1 MIEIISNEEYLTFKA
16 PLLETN
22 KVLETNRFYP
32 KELIEA
38 AIDKLIDRIK
48 NKELVGELCS
58 PMPKNPSRHL
68 IVLYKE
74 ASHVICDV
82 EWDGDTLIGTME
94 TLNNNCGNIVKNLI
108 LNEIPV
114 KFTLRGMGE
123 LREHSDGYNIVV
135 EPLHLVTWDCNS
147 DFK

>member
-1 MIEIISNEEYLTFKA
+1 MIEIISNEEFLTFKA

-32 KELIEA
+32 KDIVQE

-48 NKELVGELCS
+48 AKELCGELCS
-58 PMPKNPSRHL
+58 PMPKTPSRHL
-68 IVLYKE
+68 TVLYKE
-74 ASHVICDV
+74 ASHIICDV

-108 LNEIPV
+108 LNGLPV
-114 KFTLRGMGE
+114 IFILRSMCE
-123 LREHSDGYNIVV
+123 TRHHKDGYNIVV
-135 EPLHLVTWDCNS
+135 EPLHLVTWDCNL